1 MLNADDLRRCECC
14 EEPTKKVVGFWEGHD
29 SYSGSPRAGAIY
41 SCEDHE
47 CDICKEKMSEK
58 ESDELLKE
66 RVKVANLQNGT
77 DAELLRRSRMSV
89 RVALGAAADIIG
101 VSAAEYSA
109 EENGRMPITREEYH
123 NILMPLFEAIKAI
136 PEGKRCGQCRY
147 YRESGY
153 FSTQGSCYWKSGA
166 TEVGV
171 SKKACVRWKPR
182 VDSAFRFSKDER
194 KPVVIEQIRNCGK
207 CGHDFNAIRECR
219 FSSGACLNI
228 SGSVTEYCSNCENE
242 VTMNWDV
249 NKQGYQA
256 FCPVCGKRLMLCS
269 ECLDA
274 EDNTARGMCD
284 YDSDTDS
291 CFRRKGDRE

>member
-1 MLNADDLRRCECC
+1 
-14 EEPTKKVVGFWEGHD
+14 
-29 SYSGSPRAGAIY
+29 
-41 SCEDHE
+41 
-47 CDICKEKMSEK
+47 MSEK

-109 EENGRMPITREEYH
+109 KENGRMPITREEYH

-136 PEGKRCGQCRY
+136 SEGKRCGQCRY

-182 VDSAFRFSKDER
+182 VDSAFRFSQDER
-194 KPVVIEQIRNCGK
+194 KPVVIEQIRNCGE

-228 SGSVTEYCSNCENE
+228 SGPVTEYCSNCENE

-291 CFRRKGDRE
+291 CFRRKGDQE

>member
-109 EENGRMPITREEYH
+109 KENGRMPITREEYH

-136 PEGKRCGQCRY
+136 PE
-147 YRESGY
+147 
-153 FSTQGSCYWKSGA
+153 
-166 TEVGV
+166 
-171 SKKACVRWKPR
+171 
-182 VDSAFRFSKDER
+182 DEG
-194 KPVVIEQIRNCGK
+194 I
-207 CGHDFNAIRECR
+207 
-219 FSSGACLNI
+219 
-228 SGSVTEYCSNCENE
+228 CS
-242 VTMNWDV
+242 
-249 NKQGYQA
+249 
-256 FCPVCGKRLMLCS
+256 
-269 ECLDA
+269 
-274 EDNTARGMCD
+274 
-284 YDSDTDS
+284 
-291 CFRRKGDRE
+291 

>member
-29 SYSGSPRAGAIY
+29 SYNGSPCAGAIY

-109 EENGRMPITREEYH
+109 KENGRMPITREEYH
-123 NILMPLFEAIKAI
+123 NILMPLFEHN
-136 PEGKRCGQCRY
+136 PHRLGDN
-147 YRESGY
+147 
-153 FSTQGSCYWKSGA
+153 
-166 TEVGV
+166 
-171 SKKACVRWKPR
+171 
-182 VDSAFRFSKDER
+182 DS
-194 KPVVIEQIRNCGK
+194 
-207 CGHDFNAIRECR
+207 
-219 FSSGACLNI
+219 
-228 SGSVTEYCSNCENE
+228 
-242 VTMNWDV
+242 
-249 NKQGYQA
+249 
-256 FCPVCGKRLMLCS
+256 
-269 ECLDA
+269 
-274 EDNTARGMCD
+274 
-284 YDSDTDS
+284 
-291 CFRRKGDRE
+291 

>member
-109 EENGRMPITREEYH
+109 VCQSRGRNIT
-123 NILMPLFEAIKAI
+123 I
-136 PEGKRCGQCRY
+136 
-147 YRESGY
+147 S
-153 FSTQGSCYWKSGA
+153 S
-166 TEVGV
+166 
-171 SKKACVRWKPR
+171 
-182 VDSAFRFSKDER
+182 
-194 KPVVIEQIRNCGK
+194 
-207 CGHDFNAIRECR
+207 CR
-219 FSSGACLNI
+219 FLKQSRQFQKESAA
-228 SGSVTEYCSNCENE
+228 
-242 VTMNWDV
+242 V
-249 NKQGYQA
+249 NAGTIANPGIFRHREAATGRAAQRRSESA
-256 FCPVCGKRLMLCS
+256 RRLASDGNHAL
-269 ECLDA
+269 
-274 EDNTARGMCD
+274 TAR
-284 YDSDTDS
+284 SD
-291 CFRRKGDRE
+291 FRRTNESLW

>member
-109 EENGRMPITREEYH
+109 KENGRMPITREEYH
-123 NILMPLFEAIKAI
+123 NILMPLFEARQFQKESAAVNAGTIANPGI
-136 PEGKRCGQCRY
+136 FRH
-147 YRESGY
+147 REA
-153 FSTQGSCYWKSGA
+153 A
-166 TEVGV
+166 TGRAAQRRSE
-171 SKKACVRWKPR
+171 
-182 VDSAFRFSKDER
+182 SAR
-194 KPVVIEQIRNCGK
+194 
-207 CGHDFNAIRECR
+207 
-219 FSSGACLNI
+219 
-228 SGSVTEYCSNCENE
+228 
-242 VTMNWDV
+242 
-249 NKQGYQA
+249 
-256 FCPVCGKRLMLCS
+256 RLASDGNHAL
-269 ECLDA
+269 
-274 EDNTARGMCD
+274 TAR
-284 YDSDTDS
+284 SD
-291 CFRRKGDRE
+291 FRRTNESLW

>member
-41 SCEDHE
+41 SCDNHE

-77 DAELLRRSRMSV
+77 DAELLRRGRMSV
-89 RVALGAAADIIG
+89 RVALDAAADIIG

-109 EENGRMPITREEYH
+109 KENGRMPITREEYH

-136 PEGKRCGQCRY
+136 SEGKRCGQCRY

-153 FSTQGSCYWKSGA
+153 FRHREAA
-166 TEVGV
+166 TGRAAQRRSE
-171 SKKACVRWKPR
+171 
-182 VDSAFRFSKDER
+182 SAR
-194 KPVVIEQIRNCGK
+194 
-207 CGHDFNAIRECR
+207 
-219 FSSGACLNI
+219 
-228 SGSVTEYCSNCENE
+228 
-242 VTMNWDV
+242 
-249 NKQGYQA
+249 
-256 FCPVCGKRLMLCS
+256 RLASDGNHAL
-269 ECLDA
+269 
-274 EDNTARGMCD
+274 TAR
-284 YDSDTDS
+284 SDFEGRTKAS
-291 CFRRKGDRE
+291 GDRADKELRGMRP

>member
-41 SCEDHE
+41 SCDNHE

-77 DAELLRRSRMSV
+77 DAELLRRGRMSV

-109 EENGRMPITREEYH
+109 KENGRMPITREEYH

-136 PEGKRCGQCRY
+136 SEGKRCGQCRY
-147 YRESGY
+147 YRESG
-153 FSTQGSCYWKSGA
+153 
-166 TEVGV
+166 
-171 SKKACVRWKPR
+171 
-182 VDSAFRFSKDER
+182 
-194 KPVVIEQIRNCGK
+194 
-207 CGHDFNAIRECR
+207 
-219 FSSGACLNI
+219 
-228 SGSVTEYCSNCENE
+228 
-242 VTMNWDV
+242 
-249 NKQGYQA
+249 
-256 FCPVCGKRLMLCS
+256 
-269 ECLDA
+269 
-274 EDNTARGMCD
+274 
-284 YDSDTDS
+284 
-291 CFRRKGDRE
+291 